1 MPDAESNTAW
11 LSASI
16 ILKELKTVPSFAKF
30 LSQLLFLGDIEYF
43 IEMGEEKDLKD
54 SFESMPERWDYEDFA
69 IDIKKDRD
77 FLEELTNSY
86 YDRLLG
92 YLSSA
97 IMSPYS
103 SFSRYKSIVQ
113 SIV

>member
-1 MPDAESNTAW
+1 
-11 LSASI
+11 
-16 ILKELKTVPSFAKF
+16 
-30 LSQLLFLGDIEYF
+30 
-43 IEMGEEKDLKD
+43 MGEEKDLKD